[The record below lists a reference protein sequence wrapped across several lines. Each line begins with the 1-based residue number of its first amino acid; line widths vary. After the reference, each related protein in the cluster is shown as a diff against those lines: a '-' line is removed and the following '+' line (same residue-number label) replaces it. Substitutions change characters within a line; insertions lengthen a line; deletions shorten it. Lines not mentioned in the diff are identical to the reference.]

1 MTTHDPVRFVA
12 KNMRVDLRLI
22 AEMIAP
28 GTRVLDILWGKD
40 SRSKKLVINS
50 DTAVP
55 MPPEPMPRWIWLR
68 CEKWGTLT
76 SEACYEAIRDR

>member
-28 GTRVLDILWGKD
+28 GTRVLDIGCGDGMLIDHLFRTKGCD
-40 SRSKKLVINS
+40 ARGIEIEGAA
-50 DTAVP
+50 DMAAV
-55 MPPEPMPRWIWLR
+55 
-68 CEKWGTLT
+68 G
-76 SEACYEAIRDR
+76 DV